1 MSMIRELRIR
11 LERCLQRSEP
21 TSPQLADLQ
30 QQLELCR
37 EEIEG
42 IHSTVHRLSTAPPVA
57 QAEECGVNGIDAN
70 QDKLLKEPR
79 PTMLGAVPKQRASA
93 LHSGKCHA
101 SEIRTDKMFK
111 DKISQPKL
119 NPTMQFPSHEQQRL
133 AHARSSQINCIISE
147 KQTISQPPL
156 IPSTITQQA
165 PLPQQSVQNLSKRQP
180 SGQQFAAQ
188 QPTMQQ
194 PQVPESVHTPSVQQ
208 FAVQR
213 PSMQKFSMQQP
224 QLQDAVYQPL
234 FQQFAAQQQS
244 MQQPQV
250 PEAVYQPLFQQFAAQ
265 QQSMQQPQVPES
277 VHQPSVQQFAAQQ
290 LSMQQPQVP
299 ESVHQP
305 SVQQFAAQQLSM
317 QQPQVPE
324 SVHQPSVQQFAA
336 QQLSMQQP
344 QVPESVHQPSVQ
356 QFAEQLSSMQP
367 STQTVFDQQPEGQKT
382 VYQQYVQPPLVQQV
396 PAYQQ
401 QFLVNHP
408 PAGGIQEGFQTPS
421 LNLRG
426 QERAAESL
434 PTQQQLTSRQSLA
447 RDLPTFTGEPAEW
460 PIFISNFEYTTRT
473 CGYTN
478 GENMVRLQRCLR
490 GRALDGVRSRL
501 VFPAAVPQVIETL
514 RMRYGRPELLIDAL
528 LQKVRSMPVV
538 RGDKLEALIEYGMAV
553 QEFCDHIE
561 AANERAHLSNP
572 TLLQE
577 LVGKLPADQKLM
589 WAGYKRGR
597 AVVDLKTFSEY
608 MTGVVQDASSVVL
621 YKSDPGKTTGREKTK
636 AYVNWH
642 VSNADRSSTP
652 IATQQKT
659 NVCLHCDKE
668 GHKLRECQSFKT
680 LSVDDRWRRIRALNV
695 CQICLFAHGR
705 RACRNSNKCNVSGCQ
720 FKHHPLLHGKS
731 TTPTTQ
737 VINSHTHRL
746 LDGGV
751 LFRIIPVT
759 LYGKSGSVN
768 TFAFLDE
775 GSSSTLINGD
785 LVAQLGLVG
794 ELQPICL
801 RWTGNTSRVEKTS
814 QTVTITISGQK
825 AKRCY
830 KLIDAHTVENL
841 NLPVQSFQAEE
852 ATTKFAHLKH
862 LPIQSYRNARP
873 EVLIGVDNLKL
884 AVPLKTREGNGSGP
898 VAAKTRLGWCV
909 YGRQNACVN
918 ETFSFHICEC
928 TKDDVLHETVKQFF
942 AVEENGI
949 KHPVDACS
957 AEDERA
963 RELLEKTTKR
973 VGRRFETGLLWKDD
987 EVEFPDSYSM
997 ALRRHQCLQRRME
1010 KNPTLRENISR
1021 QIQEYVE
1028 KGYAHRATP
1037 ADLENANPRRVWFL
1051 PLGAVTNPHKPGKVR
1066 LVWDAAAK
1074 VSGVSLNSA
1083 LLKGPDQLTLLPT
1096 VMFRFRLYAVAVSAD
1111 IEQMFHQLGIL
1122 PADRNSLRFLWSETS
1137 DKPAEIY
1144 LMDVATFGATCSPA
1158 SAQYVKN
1165 LNAKEHILQYPR
1177 AVEGILKSHYVDDYL
1192 DSFGTESEAV
1202 NTSTEVRLVHHNGG
1216 FHLRNWRSNSEKVV
1230 KELGNSAT
1238 IDSKNLCLES
1248 GERVDRVLGMLWSS
1262 SSDALSFSTRLSEE
1276 VRNLLDD
1283 GSRPTKRQ
1291 VLRCVMSLF
1300 DPLGLLALFI
1310 IHGKVLIQELWRA
1323 QTEWDEA
1330 VSDDVFEQWNRWIGM
1345 IEFIATVKIP
1355 RCYFSQA
1362 TIQTYKN
1369 AQLHAFV
1376 DASEIAY
1383 ACAVY
1388 IRTYVENGMFNCALI
1403 SGKAKVA
1410 PLKPMS
1416 IPRLELQ
1423 GCVLGARLLK
1433 FVQDN
1438 HPVVF
1443 SKRFLWTD
1451 STTARSWI
1459 RSDPRRYKPFV
1470 AHRVGEI
1477 LEITDVSEWRWV
1489 PSKLNPA
1496 DEVTKWGRG
1505 PYFSPDSQWFHGP
1518 RFLRLP
1524 EGEWPKATDS
1534 VEATNEDT
1542 RTSVMLHFVFQPIL
1556 DFERFSSWKKIMRTM
1571 VYVLRFLRNIAK
1583 PKRRNLEAL
1592 TQEEL
1597 SDAQCAILKIV
1608 QRECYPE
1615 EMAILES
1622 KGSSNNNQVAIDRKS
1637 SLFKLMPA
1645 MDETGLVRQRSRII
1659 AAKEIAY
1666 DTRFPIIL
1674 PSKHRAVSLLIEDYH
1689 RRYLHAN
1696 NETIVNELRQR
1707 YNIPKL
1713 RQLVKNIAYK
1723 CQLCRIRKARPSYPP
1738 MATLPPARLA
1748 TNVRPFSYVGVD
1760 YLVRFLRKLVGRM

>member
-1 MSMIRELRIR
+1 
-11 LERCLQRSEP
+11 
-21 TSPQLADLQ
+21 
-30 QQLELCR
+30 
-37 EEIEG
+37 
-42 IHSTVHRLSTAPPVA
+42 
-57 QAEECGVNGIDAN
+57 
-70 QDKLLKEPR
+70 
-79 PTMLGAVPKQRASA
+79 
-93 LHSGKCHA
+93 
-101 SEIRTDKMFK
+101 
-111 DKISQPKL
+111 
-119 NPTMQFPSHEQQRL
+119 
-133 AHARSSQINCIISE
+133 
-147 KQTISQPPL
+147 
-156 IPSTITQQA
+156 
-165 PLPQQSVQNLSKRQP
+165 
-180 SGQQFAAQ
+180 
-188 QPTMQQ
+188 
-194 PQVPESVHTPSVQQ
+194 
-208 FAVQR
+208 
-213 PSMQKFSMQQP
+213 
-224 QLQDAVYQPL
+224 
-234 FQQFAAQQQS
+234 
-244 MQQPQV
+244 
-250 PEAVYQPLFQQFAAQ
+250 
-265 QQSMQQPQVPES
+265 
-277 VHQPSVQQFAAQQ
+277 
-290 LSMQQPQVP
+290 
-299 ESVHQP
+299 
-305 SVQQFAAQQLSM
+305 
-317 QQPQVPE
+317 
-324 SVHQPSVQQFAA
+324 
-336 QQLSMQQP
+336 
-344 QVPESVHQPSVQ
+344 
-356 QFAEQLSSMQP
+356 
-367 STQTVFDQQPEGQKT
+367 
-382 VYQQYVQPPLVQQV
+382 
-396 PAYQQ
+396 
-401 QFLVNHP
+401 
-408 PAGGIQEGFQTPS
+408 
-421 LNLRG
+421 
-426 QERAAESL
+426 
-434 PTQQQLTSRQSLA
+434 
-447 RDLPTFTGEPAEW
+447 
-460 PIFISNFEYTTRT
+460 
-473 CGYTN
+473 
-478 GENMVRLQRCLR
+478 
-490 GRALDGVRSRL
+490 
-501 VFPAAVPQVIETL
+501 
-514 RMRYGRPELLIDAL
+514 
-528 LQKVRSMPVV
+528 
-538 RGDKLEALIEYGMAV
+538 
-553 QEFCDHIE
+553 
-561 AANERAHLSNP
+561 
-572 TLLQE
+572 
-577 LVGKLPADQKLM
+577 
-589 WAGYKRGR
+589 
-597 AVVDLKTFSEY
+597 
-608 MTGVVQDASSVVL
+608 
-621 YKSDPGKTTGREKTK
+621 
-636 AYVNWH
+636 
-642 VSNADRSSTP
+642 
-652 IATQQKT
+652 
-659 NVCLHCDKE
+659 
-668 GHKLRECQSFKT
+668 
-680 LSVDDRWRRIRALNV
+680 
-695 CQICLFAHGR
+695 
-705 RACRNSNKCNVSGCQ
+705 
-720 FKHHPLLHGKS
+720 
-731 TTPTTQ
+731 
-737 VINSHTHRL
+737 
-746 LDGGV
+746 
-751 LFRIIPVT
+751 
-759 LYGKSGSVN
+759 
-768 TFAFLDE
+768 
-775 GSSSTLINGD
+775 
-785 LVAQLGLVG
+785 
-794 ELQPICL
+794 
-801 RWTGNTSRVEKTS
+801 
-814 QTVTITISGQK
+814 
-825 AKRCY
+825 
-830 KLIDAHTVENL
+830 
-841 NLPVQSFQAEE
+841 
-852 ATTKFAHLKH
+852 
-862 LPIQSYRNARP
+862 
-873 EVLIGVDNLKL
+873 
-884 AVPLKTREGNGSGP
+884 
-898 VAAKTRLGWCV
+898 
-909 YGRQNACVN
+909 
-918 ETFSFHICEC
+918 
-928 TKDDVLHETVKQFF
+928 
-942 AVEENGI
+942 
-949 KHPVDACS
+949 
-957 AEDERA
+957 
-963 RELLEKTTKR
+963 
-973 VGRRFETGLLWKDD
+973 
-987 EVEFPDSYSM
+987 
-997 ALRRHQCLQRRME
+997 ME

-1369 AQLHAFV
+1369 AQLHVFV

-1416 IPRLELQ
+1416 IPRL
-1423 GCVLGARLLK
+1423 GCKDAYLVR
-1433 FVQDN
+1433 DY
-1438 HPVVF
+1438 
-1443 SKRFLWTD
+1443 SR
-1451 STTARSWI
+1451 
-1459 RSDPRRYKPFV
+1459 
-1470 AHRVGEI
+1470 EI

-1496 DEVTKWGRG
+1496 DEATKWGRG

-1571 VYVLRFLRNIAK
+1571 AYVLRFLRNIAK

-1637 SLFKLMPA
+1637 SLFKLMSA

-1659 AAKEIAY
+1659 ATKEIAY

-1760 YLVRFLRKLVGRM
+1760 YFGPLLTKVGRSNVKRWIALFTCLTVRAVHLEIAYSLSTASCISCVRRFIGRRGSPLEIISDNGTNFQGAERILREQIDRELAVTFTNTTTKWSFIPPGAPHMGGAWERLVQSVKLAMKDAYAEGKLSDEELQMLVVEIESIVNSRPLTYLPLDSEESEALTPNHFLLGNSSGAKPAGVNIVDSRKNLRDTWEVIQRQLDKFWERFLVEYLPVIRRQPKWFSETRSLRVGDLVLVVDAGKRSEWVRGKVLQVFEGADGRVRQAAIQTRQGVFRRPTTRLAVLDVDGQGAVLGDVGKHRGETVKSATVESVTLEQPILPLD